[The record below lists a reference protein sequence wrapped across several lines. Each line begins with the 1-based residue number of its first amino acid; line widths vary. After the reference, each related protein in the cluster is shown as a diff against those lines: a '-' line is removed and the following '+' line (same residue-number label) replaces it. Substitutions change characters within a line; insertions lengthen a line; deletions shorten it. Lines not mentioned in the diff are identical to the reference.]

1 MGRCCEI
8 LSSSSVPVMLCLF
21 MSATVHVGILKVIGL
36 YLRDISIDLETSSA
50 DMGIALGLLNTFV
63 YIPSPLIATL
73 YRHRSIRSPLL
84 ISGAFLLTSGV
95 ALFSMATT
103 NIQMSVCLS
112 VTGLGISIL
121 LICCIVTL
129 HHVARDN
136 YNLCLGLGLSGYGA
150 GMVLFP
156 LLAEFLHSPYGWRGG
171 LLIMSALIAHVIPC
185 AVGITT
191 GSDERSIRTRDFEQI
206 ESSSTGII
214 DQNMNRE
221 DTEAA
226 RSSGSRFGHVSV
238 IHSIANS
245 LRQSDFYVDPVF
257 NVIFALNFAYYMVT
271 TGWYSFLVPHV
282 LQRGISVKNTIIL
295 TFAGA
300 IGNTSSRLG
309 VGVVTNHLLTPIDV
323 YIFATILNITALLV
337 DVFVANYYIML
348 VTTCF
353 SAMAIGGRAVLT
365 SLIVRERA
373 SSDKF
378 DIAFSLIRCISGI
391 GMFLGGY
398 LGGLLADTFSSFNAT
413 FKMLTIVDGVVLILV
428 LVMKCN
434 PKPNSS

>member
-1 MGRCCEI
+1 MGRCCDI

-36 YLRDISIDLETSSA
+36 YIRDISIDLETTSA
-50 DMGIALGLLNTFV
+50 DMGVALGLLNTFV

-73 YRHRSIRSPLL
+73 YRHHSIRRPLL
-84 ISGAFLLTSGV
+84 ISGAFLQTSGV
-95 ALFSMATT
+95 TLFSMATT
-103 NIQMSVCLS
+103 NVQMSVCLS

-136 YNLCLGLGLSGYGA
+136 YNLRLGLGLSGYGA

-171 LLIMSALIAHVIPC
+171 LLIMSAFIAHVIPC
-185 AVGITT
+185 AAGITT
-191 GSDERSIRTRDFEQI
+191 GLDERSIRKNELEPI
-206 ESSSTGII
+206 ASSSTGII
-214 DQNMNRE
+214 DQDMNRE
-221 DTEAA
+221 DTETA
-226 RSSGSRFGHVSV
+226 RSSEGSRFGHVSV
-238 IHSIANS
+238 IQSITNTI
-245 LRQSDFYVDPVF
+245 RQSDFYVDPVF
-257 NVIFALNFAYYMVT
+257 NVIFALNFAFYMVT

-309 VGVVTNHLLTPIDV
+309 VGVVTNHLFTPIDV
-323 YIFATILNITALLV
+323 YIFVTILNIAALLV

-353 SAMAIGGRAVLT
+353 SATAIGGRAVLT
-365 SLIVRERA
+365 SLIVRDRA

-378 DIAFSLIRCISGI
+378 DIAFSLIRSISGI
-391 GMFLGGY
+391 GMFVGGY

-413 FKMLTIVDGVVLILV
+413 FKMLAI